1 MINYTI
7 GNMLD
12 SNAEALVNTV
22 NTVGVMG
29 KGIALQFK
37 KRYPNN
43 LKMYTKACKD
53 GTFDTGQML
62 IVEDGDLM
70 NRKLIINFPTK
81 KHWRSPSK
89 YEYIETGLAALTKE
103 IIERKIKSIAIP
115 PLGCGNG
122 GLDWNEV
129 RAMMER
135 HLSDLDCDITIYEP
149 NAQIKQVL
157 QKENEKKTAKLTPAR
172 AMLLHLMFVYEDLGE
187 QSSLFSA
194 NKLAYFLQEMGV
206 PMKLKFTAHHY
217 GPYAPQVNHVL
228 LYMNGVYLKGLE
240 QNVAKAFEPL
250 TLAYDRYADV
260 KNFLDLSLTE
270 DQNLRLAK
278 VARLISGF
286 ESSYSLELLATVHF
300 ISQNLQT
307 VKLDTVKHA
316 LAEWS
321 IRKANL
327 FEDRDIEIAL
337 KHLRTHNV

>member
-1 MINYTI
+1 
-7 GNMLD
+7 MLD
-12 SNAEALVNTV
+12 SDADALVNTV

-43 LKMYTKACKD
+43 LKVYTKACKD

-62 IVEDGDLM
+62 AVEDGDLM
-70 NRKLIINFPTK
+70 NRKLIVNFPTK

-122 GLDWNEV
+122 GLDWKEV
-129 RAMMER
+129 KSMMER
-135 HLSDLDCDITIYEP
+135 HLSGLDCDITIYEP

-157 QKENEKKTAKLTPAR
+157 QKENEKKTAKLTSSN
-172 AMLLHLMFVYEDLGE
+172 AMLLYLMFCYEDLGE
-187 QSSLFSA
+187 QTSLFA
-194 NKLAYFLQEMGV
+194 TNKLAYFLQEMGV
-206 PMKLKFTAHHY
+206 PMKLSFKAHHY
-217 GPYAPQVNHVL
+217 GPYTPQLNHVL
-228 LYMNGVYLKGLE
+228 YALNGTFLKGLE
-240 QNVAKAFEPL
+240 QNEAEPFEPL
-250 TLAYDRYADV
+250 YLNYKRLDEVRGHLNTQLESVQKKKLRSVV
-260 KNFLDLSLTE
+260 K
-270 DQNLRLAK
+270 
-278 VARLISGF
+278 LISGF

-307 VKLDTVKHA
+307 VNLDTVKHA
-316 LAEWS
+316 LSEWS
-321 IRKANL
+321 MRKANL

-337 KHLRTHNV
+337 KHLRSHSL